1 MRRRK
6 TLSYNVTTFVR
17 LGRINVWVCIKVFR
31 ILCRNKHQRSGPE
44 SNSFLVSILTTQ
56 LLPAQHIQAVGLL
69 WIRTNY
75 VWSLTQMGTKE
86 REGKL
91 GGKEHFKGSFKIVTL
106 SNDALLSQRWVN
118 HYLQSVFIL
127 NPRHLST
134 QAFLSR
140 CVITPKTGSQIGKQS
155 KTKSHSSAEC
165 SQVQMQIIASTC
177 WYSHFPEKDNTIF
190 FVKLFIF
197 EWPCL

>member
-1 MRRRK
+1 
-6 TLSYNVTTFVR
+6 
-17 LGRINVWVCIKVFR
+17 
-31 ILCRNKHQRSGPE
+31 
-44 SNSFLVSILTTQ
+44 
-56 LLPAQHIQAVGLL
+56 
-69 WIRTNY
+69 
-75 VWSLTQMGTKE
+75 MGTKE

-127 NPRHLST
+127 TPRHLST

>member
-1 MRRRK
+1 
-6 TLSYNVTTFVR
+6 
-17 LGRINVWVCIKVFR
+17 
-31 ILCRNKHQRSGPE
+31 
-44 SNSFLVSILTTQ
+44 
-56 LLPAQHIQAVGLL
+56 
-69 WIRTNY
+69 
-75 VWSLTQMGTKE
+75 MGTKE

-91 GGKEHFKGSFKIVTL
+91 GGKEHFKGSFKIVKL

-165 SQVQMQIIASTC
+165 SQVQMLIIASTC
-177 WYSHFPEKDNTIF
+177 WDSHSTIIDNTILLVLIVLILF
-190 FVKLFIF
+190 FL
-197 EWPCL
+197 